1 MRDGGPA
8 ATFAVVCL
16 SWLNNDREA
25 ARETGTTRSLGLTL
39 RCQFCGTWNRVD
51 ASKAADGPK
60 CGKCAE
66 PMLLERPLMLTDE
79 TFSRTLNET
88 DLPVFVDFYAD
99 WCGPC
104 RMMAP
109 AVDALAAH
117 AQGKAL
123 IAKLNT
129 DNSPITAGGF
139 NIRGIPTVIV
149 FQNGKEV
156 TRQSGAL
163 PLEGLKQLLTMAG
176 VTV

>member
-1 MRDGGPA
+1 MQ
-8 ATFAVVCL
+8 T
-16 SWLNNDREA
+16 
-25 ARETGTTRSLGLTL
+25 ETPGTSVHLTVQ
-39 RCQFCGTWNRVD
+39 CQFCPTWNRVD
-51 ASKAADGPK
+51 AARAANAPR
-60 CGKCAE
+60 CGKCAK
-66 PMLLERPLMLTDE
+66 PILLERPLTLTDE

-88 DLPVFVDFYAD
+88 DVPVLVDFYAD

-117 AQGKAL
+117 VPGKAL

-129 DNSPITAGGF
+129 DHSSRTAGGF

-156 TRQSGAL
+156 ARQSGAQS
-163 PLEGLKQLLTMAG
+163 LEGLKQLLAKAG